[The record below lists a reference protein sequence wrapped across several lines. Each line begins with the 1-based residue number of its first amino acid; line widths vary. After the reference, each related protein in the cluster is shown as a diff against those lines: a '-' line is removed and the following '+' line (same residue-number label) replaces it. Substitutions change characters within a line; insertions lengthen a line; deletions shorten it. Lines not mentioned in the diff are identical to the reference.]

1 MTTANES
8 NDDSSRQGARAHPAE
23 REPGELA
30 THAAPALPTRQQPDD
45 DRLRDRRRAKTVSIY
60 GEEAVRITDFVRAY
74 PNLETGGDL
83 FGFWT
88 NSGAPVVS
96 YVIGP
101 GKESEHHHA
110 SFYQDAEWLREAGTG
125 LYDRHGLQHIGEW
138 HSHHR
143 LGLKKPSRGDIRTVV
158 RGMAAKNW
166 SKFVLMIATLDESE
180 QGRVAQNYYLV
191 NPNGDYKPLRPR
203 ALPGGSPFRTA
214 SNDPREET
222 FQGRAANPEAAMPE
236 HSGGSHVR
244 PANGSNRRDPT
255 PESEAPES
263 RAPTPAL
270 ARLPQREP
278 PQRGSSAEELLID
291 VLHTLRRVGKKAWEM
306 WTGAVVSSQSTA
318 TRQSRRN
325 LANHPNN

>member
-8 NDDSSRQGARAHPAE
+8 NDDSSRQGEYAHPGE
-23 REPGELA
+23 RKPSGLA
-30 THAAPALPTRQQPDD
+30 THAAPALPTREQPDGD
-45 DRLRDRRRAKTVSIY
+45 NLRDRRCAKTISIY
-60 GEEAVRITDFVRAY
+60 SEEAVRISRFVKAY

-110 SFYQDAEWLREAGTG
+110 CFYQDVEWLREAGTS

-166 SKFVLMIATLDESE
+166 SKFVLMIATLDGSE
-180 QGRVAQNYYLV
+180 EGRVAQNYYLV
-191 NPNGDYKPLRPR
+191 NPNGDYEPLRPR

-222 FQGRAANPEAAMPE
+222 FRGRAANPGAAMPKQP
-236 HSGGSHVR
+236 GGSHVR
-244 PANGSNRRDPT
+244 PANGSNRSDPT
-255 PESEAPES
+255 PESEAP
-263 RAPTPAL
+263 TPAL
-270 ARLPQREP
+270 PERELPQG
-278 PQRGSSAEELLID
+278 GSSAEALLID
-291 VLHTLRRVGKKAWEM
+291 VLYTLRRVGKKAWEM
-306 WTGAVVSSQSTA
+306 WTGAVVSSKSTA
-318 TRQSRRN
+318 TRHSRRN
-325 LANHPNN
+325 LANHPNS